1 MRNPN
6 HRPSYTAFF
15 QILLI
20 ILSSWC
26 MLGVIL
32 FMTSGPIPVDPRH
45 YKKPKI
51 TCAFHPTDAPYL
63 DPILSNKILQNRT
76 RYLQIRTVLPHLA
89 LITSQTD
96 SIHRHQ
102 RTAVGELVA
111 AGDVPD
117 APGDP
122 SPV

>member
-6 HRPSYTAFF
+6 LRPSYTAFF

-32 FMTSGPIPVDPRH
+32 FMTSGPNLVHPRQH
-45 YKKPKI
+45 MKPKI
-51 TCAFHPTDAPYL
+51 TCAFHPIDAPYL
-63 DPILSNKILQNRT
+63 DPILSNNTSLIRN
-76 RYLQIRTVLPHLA
+76 RYLQIEAVLPHLA
-89 LITSQTD
+89 LIAAQTNG
-96 SIHRHQ
+96 IHRRQ
-102 RTAVGELVA
+102 RATVGELVA
-111 AGDVPD
+111 AGNVPD
-117 APGDP
+117 APWNP